1 MFSEFGNSDQI
12 QLIATDG
19 LVDFY
24 PQFLSKIESQAL
36 FDRIHLAENFD
47 QNEIVLFG
55 KRIKVPRLEAY
66 YALKGEVY
74 GYSGQELSAKPFP
87 NYLNELRI
95 RVEQQTGQTYNA
107 LLINYYRDDSRASN
121 WDYFYL
127 FKQETRCFNYWSKKL
142 I

>member
-1 MFSEFGNSDQI
+1 MFSEFENSDQI

-55 KRIKVPRLEAY
+55 KRIKVPSCIHGL
-66 YALKGEVY
+66 
-74 GYSGQELSAKPFP
+74 
-87 NYLNELRI
+87 
-95 RVEQQTGQTYNA
+95 
-107 LLINYYRDDSRASN
+107 
-121 WDYFYL
+121 
-127 FKQETRCFNYWSKKL
+127 
-142 I
+142 